1 MTDTNHSN
9 AYPELTT
16 STDRLIATLSD
27 DLAPV
32 RPLPRLRS
40 AFAIVLA
47 VWATL
52 LGLVVIGGE
61 SAIASGSLMGS
72 RVYLASFAGL
82 LVAALGATASALGA
96 GVPGRERVEFMG
108 AVLAAFGLF
117 SGAAACLFG
126 MQSLGTD
133 AHIAPAGLDAMCF
146 EHGALLSLLPAG
158 VILSFLVRGW
168 TAHPV
173 RAALIALLGAG
184 ALGGSI
190 VHLSCGFL
198 GPKHVIMGHMSVP
211 IVLGLLGVYPLG
223 VLLRRLRR

>member
-1 MTDTNHSN
+1 MTDSNHAN
-9 AYPELTT
+9 ASPELMP
-16 STDRLIATLSD
+16 STERLIATLSE
-27 DLAPV
+27 DLTPV

-40 AFAIVLA
+40 AFAIVLS

-52 LGLVVIGGE
+52 LGLVVIGGDGE
-61 SAIASGSLMGS
+61 IASGSMIGS

-82 LVAALGATASALGA
+82 LVAALGATASALAA
-96 GVPGRERVEFMG
+96 GVPGRERVETLG

-117 SGAAACLFG
+117 SGAAACLMG
-126 MQSLGTD
+126 MQSLGAD
-133 AHIAPAGLDAMCF
+133 AHVSPVGLDAMCF
-146 EHGALLSLLPAG
+146 ERGALLSLLPAG

-198 GPKHVIMGHMSVP
+198 GPQHVILGHMSVP
-211 IVLGLLGVYPLG
+211 IVLGLLGVYPMG
-223 VLLRRLRR
+223 VLLRRLRG